1 MKLVTAN
8 ELRTGVV
15 LWWGADGWSP
25 LLGDAIGFEADAA
38 EALKAREEAGERVVD
53 VAVIEAAG
61 GPGAWRPATVRERI
75 RGFGPTVRPDLAVVG
90 SEWA

>member
-8 ELRTGVV
+8 ALRTGVV

-25 LLGDAIGFEADAA
+25 LLNDATGFEADAA

-53 VAVIEAAG
+53 VAVIDAAG
-61 GPGAWRPATVRERI
+61 EAGAWRPVTVRERI
-75 RGFGPTVRPDLAVVG
+75 RGFGPTVRPDLAVAG